1 LGNNNAEWG
10 EILDVD
16 NYWSNV
22 TVTTCDQGSTG
33 NNCNIGDGCVTR
45 RLMTNNV
52 MYDGCSRALACNMI
66 ITQWLSLAEAFY
78 QWLPR

>member
-22 TVTTCDQGSTG
+22 TVTTRDQGSTFT
-33 NNCNIGDGCVTR
+33 IIATLV
-45 RLMTNNV
+45 RLRDQKTDDKQCDV
-52 MYDGCSRALACNMI
+52 
-66 ITQWLSLAEAFY
+66 
-78 QWLPR
+78 